1 MRLNIAIIGSQG
13 DLAQALTT
21 TLGQEHSVLCYGKD
35 EFNFLDK
42 NSIIA
47 LADRI
52 HTADVIICC
61 AGVFADYDSWDMFT
75 INTIAPVFLLE
86 RLATQKS
93 NAHVIIVGSH
103 SAMHTSWPGVT
114 LTRLSY
120 NVSKECL
127 QSFVF
132 GLAQSDNTNLT
143 LSLLNPSRFQSKISA
158 YSGYPIN
165 YVVES
170 VQTIINSKASLLVVE
185 YNNYK

>member
-1 MRLNIAIIGSQG
+1 MNVAIIGSQG
-13 DLAQALTT
+13 DLAQALAT
-21 TLGQEHSVLCYGKD
+21 TLGQDHSVLCYGKD

-42 NSIIA
+42 NSIFA
-47 LADRI
+47 LADRT
-52 HTADVIICC
+52 HTADVIVCC
-61 AGVFADYDSWDMFT
+61 AGVFVDYDSWDMFT
-75 INTIAPVFLLE
+75 INTLAPVFLLE
-86 RLATQKS
+86 QLASRKS
-93 NAHVIIVGSH
+93 NAHVVLIGSH
-103 SAMHTSWPGVT
+103 SAMHTSWPGVE

-127 QSFVF
+127 QSFVV

-170 VQTIINSKASLLVVE
+170 VQTIINSKAPLLVVE